1 MGQALM
7 NGRGTPQRYGAI
19 LAMLDHLSVR
29 LRVRFKNPSLSGL
42 QGSIDGVQSG
52 TLRGWAYGDDGQ
64 ALTLIVKKNGAYLGE
79 CQANAPRADLAALG
93 MGDGRYG
100 FSLPVSRDFAVE
112 LGDVL
117 EVIDAAGPSRKMA
130 LKMTRRVVARPG
142 WKGPFANRADHHK
155 SNGRSIDSSK
165 SGGSF
170 MQPSAALSGCDAAA
184 LTATD
189 VEALAGR
196 YAALAAE
203 NRQLRVQV
211 AEYETEL
218 QLNLLQLR
226 QVQEELE
233 TWFLK
238 CQELQ
243 GRQESSA
250 RLNDVHALPS
260 GARSQTQAGGGRS

>member
-1 MGQALM
+1 
-7 NGRGTPQRYGAI
+7 
-19 LAMLDHLSVR
+19 
-29 LRVRFKNPSLSGL
+29 LSGL

-52 TLRGWAYGDDGQ
+52 TLRGWARGGDGQ
-64 ALTLIVKKNGAYLGE
+64 PLTVIVKKNGAYLGQ

-100 FSLPVSRDFAVE
+100 FSLPVPRDFAVE

-117 EVIDAAGPSRKMA
+117 EVIDAARPSRKMA

-155 SNGRSIDSSK
+155 PNGPPIDFSK
-165 SGGSF
+165 IGGSS
-170 MQPSAALSGCDAAA
+170 MKPSAALSGCDVAA
-184 LTATD
+184 LAATD
-189 VEALAGR
+189 VDALASR
-196 YAALAAE
+196 YAALAVE
-203 NRQLRVQV
+203 NRQLRSQA
-211 AEYETEL
+211 AEYETDL

-238 CQELQ
+238 YQELQ
-243 GRQESSA
+243 GKQESSA
-250 RLNDVHALPS
+250 RVDDVHALPS
-260 GARSQTQAGGGRS
+260 GARSQSQAGGGHS